1 MKLQHNEKNTLQCD
15 SVCRSA
21 ISSIFISAHW
31 VVLYIGSPWEDKKK
45 RQKIVINVLMF
56 LNLFLKYT
64 QVTFEWCTCNISTA
78 HRKGDLANI
87 VRKGVRMLS
96 AICHIGVPSQAITR
110 NQQKKKKRRS
120 CSIPL
125 IQELHFKQFDLKET
139 HCTRKTTSRNS
150 HKTIPHW
157 SMPTWN
163 GDKTRSSEGP
173 LRVSLIEA

>member
-1 MKLQHNEKNTLQCD
+1 MRKIHCNVIACADLQFQVFLLVHTEWYCTLALLEKT
-15 SVCRSA
+15 
-21 ISSIFISAHW
+21 
-31 VVLYIGSPWEDKKK
+31 KKK

-96 AICHIGVPSQAITR
+96 AICHIGVPSQAITC
-110 NQQKKKKRRS
+110 NQQKKKKKS

>member
-1 MKLQHNEKNTLQCD
+1 MRKIHCNVIACADLQFQVFLLVHTEWYCTFTLLEKT
-15 SVCRSA
+15 
-21 ISSIFISAHW
+21 
-31 VVLYIGSPWEDKKK
+31 KKK
-45 RQKIVINVLMF
+45 AKIVINVLMF